1 MAKFR
6 SVLLSLTS
14 GSVTVEGF
22 ATRSGKP
29 APGVMV
35 ILVPKDPESNR
46 ELFRR
51 DQSDLDGSFS
61 LRSVIPGFAWEMDWA
76 KRAVIGHYCARG
88 QIVKIDGQ
96 ANGFLRLPNPVDVQ
110 SK

>member
-1 MAKFR
+1 
-6 SVLLSLTS
+6 
-14 GSVTVEGF
+14 
-22 ATRSGKP
+22 
-29 APGVMV
+29 MV

-61 LRSVIPGFAWEMDWA
+61 LRSVIPGFYTIIAIEDAWEMDWA
-76 KRAVIGHYCARG
+76 KPAVIGHYCARG
-88 QIVKIDGQ
+88 QIVKINGQ